1 MEVGGNVR
9 DGGAREREIGEGRK
23 EGRKEGMG
31 RIKLVSNS
39 VPLRERKLP
48 TYLIVMFSHSDEAPC
63 GYPL

>member
-1 MEVGGNVR
+1 MEE
-9 DGGAREREIGEGRK
+9 RERERLGK